1 MSRSKKKISAI
12 FYHFFLIILS
22 ILVLFPIFWMISSS
36 LKSLGDVFSYPP
48 KFIPNP
54 VQWENYS
61 EVMKGSLPFP
71 RFLFNSVIISLARTL
86 GVITVSSMAAYAF
99 ARLKFPGRNALFLL
113 FMGTL
118 MVPFQVVMIPMFIII
133 RHLNWVNTYSSL
145 IFPLMFSAF
154 GTFLLRQ
161 FFMTLPR
168 ELEEAA
174 LIDGCS
180 YFKIFYSI
188 IIPLS
193 KPALASLGIFTF
205 VGCWNEFLWPLV
217 IVSDTKMKTVTLG
230 LSLFQGLYFT
240 EWHLL
245 MAATVIT
252 SAVPLTLYIFLQ
264 RYFVEGITVTGMKA

>member
-1 MSRSKKKISAI
+1 MSRSKKKISVI

-205 VGCWNEFLWPLV
+205 VGCWNEFC
-217 IVSDTKMKTVTLG
+217 G
-230 LSLFQGLYFT
+230 L
-240 EWHLL
+240 
-245 MAATVIT
+245 
-252 SAVPLTLYIFLQ
+252 
-264 RYFVEGITVTGMKA
+264 

>member
-1 MSRSKKKISAI
+1 MDDI
-12 FYHFFLIILS
+12 FIIEE
-22 ILVLFPIFWMISSS
+22 PRRC
-36 LKSLGDVFSYPP
+36 FSYPP